1 MKFWRSYFHHI
12 ILNTLLC
19 FKLVL
24 KSDYANG
31 LFSIDKVSCP
41 RNITEGQQTDIE
53 IKRSFGDY
61 GRVLVGWKIVNLNQ
75 SLAHHEFG
83 QSNGTVLFEERQ
95 RVKVN
100 YFSYFSLYL
109 L

>member
-1 MKFWRSYFHHI
+1 MELWRSYFHHV
-12 ILNTLLC
+12 LNTLLC

-61 GRVLVGWKIVNLNQ
+61 GRVLVGWKIVNSNQ

-83 QSNGTVLFEERQ
+83 KSNGTVLFEERQ